1 MDVEFIGN
9 NRRREAAQACEDCS
23 IPAVMVASLTATT
36 SFHRHLIICPPLWRR
51 KPLQYISHVH
61 ADIGGGVKTRTKTLS
76 FFHKLLIFQT
86 SSSVYLYVSVLG
98 LELHWNIIKMVKTN
112 TIRHLCLQ
120 PSCGAA
126 AQSLQKSRGAWPA
139 DTAQDVMWKT
149 SRDTATARNDSCSI
163 QSGTDAVFGW
173 FFQASFPVIYKTHIV
188 CFSIRLRQKFKENM
202 QLNMSLLWLG
212 RGLVKC

>member
-1 MDVEFIGN
+1 MWRLQYTSCNGGFTHCHDLISQTFDHMPAIMAQEATAVYKPCTRWY
-9 NRRREAAQACEDCS
+9 RRRSQ
-23 IPAVMVASLTATT
+23 
-36 SFHRHLIICPPLWRR
+36 
-51 KPLQYISHVH
+51 
-61 ADIGGGVKTRTKTLS
+61 KTLS
-76 FFHKLLIFQT
+76 FFHKLLIFKT

>member
-1 MDVEFIGN
+1 MW
-9 NRRREAAQACEDCS
+9 RLQY
-23 IPAVMVASLTATT
+23 T
-36 SFHRHLIICPPLWRR
+36 SCNGGFTHCHDLISQTFDHM
-51 KPLQYISHVH
+51 QYISHVH

-76 FFHKLLIFQT
+76 FFHKLLIFKT

-139 DTAQDVMWKT
+139 DTTQDVMWKT
-149 SRDTATARNDSCSI
+149 SRDTATAAPSKVGRMPSLADFSKQVSQLSIKPTLCVFQYDSDRNLKRTCS
-163 QSGTDAVFGW
+163 
-173 FFQASFPVIYKTHIV
+173 
-188 CFSIRLRQKFKENM
+188 
-202 QLNMSLLWLG
+202 
-212 RGLVKC
+212 

>member
-61 ADIGGGVKTRTKTLS
+61 ADIGGGVKTRTKTLLS
-76 FFHKLLIFQT
+76 VFHKLLIFKT

-139 DTAQDVMWKT
+139 DTTQDVMWKT
-149 SRDTATARNDSCSI
+149 SRDTASMKTAQNWSDLVRFLETTAAPSKVGRMPSLADFSKQVSHLSIKPTLCVFQYDSDRNLKRTCS
-163 QSGTDAVFGW
+163 
-173 FFQASFPVIYKTHIV
+173 
-188 CFSIRLRQKFKENM
+188 
-202 QLNMSLLWLG
+202 
-212 RGLVKC
+212 

>member
-23 IPAVMVASLTATT
+23 VPAVMVASLTATT
-36 SFHRHLIICPPLWRR
+36 SFHRHLIICLPLWRR

-76 FFHKLLIFQT
+76 FFHKLLIFKT
-86 SSSVYLYVSVLG
+86 SSSVYLYISVLG

-126 AQSLQKSRGAWPA
+126 AQSLQKSRGA
-139 DTAQDVMWKT
+139 
-149 SRDTATARNDSCSI
+149 
-163 QSGTDAVFGW
+163 
-173 FFQASFPVIYKTHIV
+173 
-188 CFSIRLRQKFKENM
+188 
-202 QLNMSLLWLG
+202 
-212 RGLVKC
+212 